1 MLAWAFARSHRP
13 TPALA
18 GPPQASL
25 APFSPAPPARLSRPP
40 CLRAVGRPPSFTKPT
55 STGTAQNLILKAH
68 QCTERPT
75 APARLGAGE
84 RKHDASICGNGNGRT
99 GNAQARSRTR
109 VRRDTGQ
116 GALAQHGAR
125 EARVRPA
132 GLEHAPAHRRDHRR
146 GLPGRR
152 RHRLPQLRRARR
164 AARSEALHGGHAGR
178 RARKRH
184 RGRQF
189 QPVPHVRGGGPLLE
203 LRHAGVGAVVQAGT
217 GQVAV
222 PRSRIRSPLRR
233 DRGLRHPNDPRAH
246 DRGGTGHGRGGAPC
260 ARRRVREGHL
270 VRAEIRQPER
280 RHLFQR
286 GRASPGLDALR
297 RRGLPYLLGQRLLR
311 ASPLRRRGRTGPA
324 ARHRRRLP
332 RGRQSAPPLQVRL
345 HFQGDAPWRR
355 HFRPGRQPGK
365 RRRDQEAPGR
375 RGPSATTKSTSCAT
389 CGS

>member
-1 MLAWAFARSHRP
+1 MAIPRRPKARRASSEGF
-13 TPALA
+13 A
-18 GPPQASL
+18 GPHARVGLRPFTQAHACPCRTAQASL

-40 CLRAVGRPPSFTKPT
+40 CLHAVGRPASFTKPT

-68 QCTERPT
+68 QCMELPT

-125 EARVRPA
+125 QARVRPA
-132 GLEHAPAHRRDHRR
+132 GLEHAPAFRR
-146 GLPGRR
+146 GRRGRLPRR
-152 RHRLPQLRRARR
+152 GRHRLPQLRGAGR

-222 PRSRIRSPLRR
+222 PRPWLRPPLRR

-246 DRGGTGHGRGGAPC
+246 DRRGTGHGRGGAPC

-270 VRAEIRQPER
+270 VRAEILQPAGYR
-280 RHLFQR
+280 LF
-286 GRASPGLDALR
+286 R
-297 RRGLPYLLGQRLLR
+297 RRCRPAGRPAPRRAGLCPDVGQRLLP
-311 ASPLRRRGRTGPA
+311 ARGLWPVRS
-324 ARHRRRLP
+324 LP
-332 RGRQSAPPLQVRL
+332 RHAHAVP
-345 HFQGDAPWRR
+345 
-355 HFRPGRQPGK
+355 
-365 RRRDQEAPGR
+365 
-375 RGPSATTKSTSCAT
+375 
-389 CGS
+389 